1 MELLKHIKVM
11 AIAGATVGAAFVL
24 MVDSPINPAKEI
36 IVAASS
42 EETTPEETTEETPE
56 EKAEEARQAEVQRQY
71 DAFIEEASA
80 PVNQTVS
87 GVKSQV
93 GGLYLARDV
102 RGVAFA
108 PAADSGAT
116 KDSYVKV
123 TDTDKTKSSAAVA
136 VAQNA
141 AAAIAP
147 NAQVGPCIN
156 VTYGKNQNGKYVE
169 STDGSAGVLNIGI
182 PANFRSEGATYS
194 VVAVYG
200 GGSFKVYENTSTDP
214 AKFTTNV
221 DTAVTPNVMYAL
233 VKH

>member
-1 MELLKHIKVM
+1 MSLVKHIKSI
-11 AIAGATVGAAFVL
+11 AIVGATVGMAFL
-24 MVDSPINPAKEI
+24 LLFDSPVNPIKELV
-36 IVAASS
+36 VAASS
-42 EETTPEETTEETPE
+42 EEKDDGPSPEER
-56 EKAEEARQAEVQRQY
+56 AEEARQADVQRQY
-71 DAFIEEASA
+71 DAFVEEASA

-87 GVKSQV
+87 GTKSQV
-93 GGLYLARDV
+93 GGMYLAKNV

-123 TDTDKTKSSAAVA
+123 FDTDKTKSSAAVA
-136 VAQNA
+136 VAQTA

-169 STDGSAGVLNIGI
+169 STDGSAGVINIGI
-182 PANFRSEGATYS
+182 PANFRTEGASYS

-200 GGSFKVYENTSTDP
+200 GGSFKVYDNTSTDP
-214 AKFTTNV
+214 AKFSANV
-221 DTAVTPNVMYAL
+221 DTALTPNVMYAL